1 MRKRNKIIN
10 TVIMFIAIGVFL
22 RHGAGYALR
31 PPLQCSSTQREFIEQ
46 LNPDTR
52 TESDKQ
58 VPSQSV
64 YKKHILRIRD
74 LLSMVD
80 RKETTRKNIKAE
92 IITALLSIQR
102 DGSSLFK
109 QRQAEKI
116 ARLRKLGGRLSILEH
131 LILYQIEQS
140 GKKKFLFNGTHI
152 ALILHSSRSEIEIKR
167 VIGTLKELGI
177 TEGTHIALILHSS
190 RSEIEIKR
198 VIGTLKELGITEG
211 YHIALILQSSRSEI
225 EIKHLIDLKKII
237 VQEKGDS
244 YPEYFIK
251 DMLVRFV
258 FMDDP
263 LSLLREI
270 MNTDFAKVRLEI
282 EQMSIGTTR
291 EQFEQRYGNMGIW
304 ILKFFGRDFRS
315 LKAIIRGYAKELLL
329 LDIIPE
335 AEKVIAGH
343 GSVEV
348 EVDKVFLR
356 ESMEKVISRLSDR
369 EQKVVQMF
377 LEGYSEQEISSKY
390 SDVSMPE
397 VFGKLRAI
405 IIGERSLLDTIAPF
419 YDPTAEIIEEKGP
432 KETGFLNKE
441 GPAGQLLNVM
451 GQPLKRSPLSNSI

>member
-140 GKKKFLFNGTHI
+140 GKKKFLFN
-152 ALILHSSRSEIEIKR
+152 
-167 VIGTLKELGI
+167 
-177 TEGTHIALILHSS
+177 GTHIALILHSS